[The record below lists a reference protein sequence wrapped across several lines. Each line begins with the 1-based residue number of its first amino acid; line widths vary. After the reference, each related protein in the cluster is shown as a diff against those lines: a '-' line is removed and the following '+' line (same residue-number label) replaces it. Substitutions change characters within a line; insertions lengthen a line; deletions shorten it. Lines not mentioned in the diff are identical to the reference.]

1 MVILIMLSCVTFPL
15 NAIYRTQTYR
25 TEDIKIGLQYTRLF
39 VPRSESAECVAVHSR
54 RALDNT
60 LPGL

>member
-1 MVILIMLSCVTFPL
+1 M
-15 NAIYRTQTYR
+15 YRPQTYKN
-25 TEDIKIGLQYTRLF
+25 EDIKIGLQYTRLS